1 MSKIIRKKALIIYT
15 NRSTFVEG
23 DMKILGREYELI
35 EYGFVNYPK
44 NRLPLSLIRQ
54 FFYLLFNLR
63 RFDLVYIWF
72 ADYHSWLPIRM
83 ASLFGVRAYLVIGG
97 YDVCREKKY
106 GYGSFVKKTRGFMA
120 RQSMEYA
127 TLNLCVSHYIER
139 VVRAIAPKTKT
150 EVIYNGVD
158 IATFKRGSEG
168 SGGPER
174 IENSGEY
181 ADRLAG
187 EKEIPAKDK
196 MILCV
201 AIINSSQ
208 TYYIKGIDRYIAL
221 AESFPENKFLLVGAD
236 RRVLERECV
245 REQGKEYV
253 GGAGKEYVR
262 GAERGSAKE
271 LPENLVV
278 MPKIRHQDLGRLY
291 CEAHV
296 YCQLS
301 RRESFSLSLAE
312 AMLYEAAPVVTNVGG
327 MPEVTGDLGVIVDG
341 NVSEEIIAGLK
352 NALERGPCPECAER
366 VINEF
371 SIEKRAEKVLS
382 TISFHSKLF

>member
-1 MSKIIRKKALIIYT
+1 MSKIIRKKALIVYT
-15 NRSTFVEG
+15 SRSTFVEG
-23 DMKILGREYELI
+23 DIKILSREYELT
-35 EYGFVNYPK
+35 EYNFINYPK

-54 FFYLLFNLR
+54 FFYLLINLR

-72 ADYHSWLPIRM
+72 ADYHSWLPVRM

-97 YDVCREKKY
+97 YDVCRERKY
-106 GYGSFVKKTRGFMA
+106 GYGSFVKRMRGFMA

-139 VVRAIAPKTKT
+139 VVKAIAPKAKA
-150 EVIYNGVD
+150 EIIYNGVD
-158 IATFKRGSEG
+158 TAMFKRGSEG
-168 SGGPER
+168 S
-174 IENSGEY
+174 
-181 ADRLAG
+181 G

-196 MILCV
+196 MVLCV

-236 RRVLERECV
+236 RRVLERE
-245 REQGKEYV
+245 
-253 GGAGKEYVR
+253 YVR
-262 GAERGSAKE
+262 GAERGSARE

-278 MPKIRHQDLGRLY
+278 MPKIRHNDLGRLY

-312 AMLYEAAPVVTNVGG
+312 AMLYEAVPVVTNVGG
-327 MPEVTGDLGVIVDG
+327 MPEVTGDLGMIVDG
-341 NVSEEIIAGLK
+341 NAPEEIIAGLK
-352 NALERGPCPECAER
+352 NALERGLCAKCAER
-366 VINEF
+366 VVNEF
-371 SIEKRAEKVLS
+371 SIEKRAKKILS
-382 TISFHSKLF
+382 TICI

>member
-23 DMKILGREYELI
+23 DIKILSREYELT
-35 EYGFVNYPK
+35 EYNFVNYPK

-54 FFYLLFNLR
+54 FFYLLINLR

-72 ADYHSWLPIRM
+72 ADYHSWLPVRM
-83 ASLFGVRAYLVIGG
+83 SPLFGVRSYLVIGG
-97 YDVCREKKY
+97 YDVCRERKY
-106 GYGSFVKKTRGFMA
+106 GYGSFVKRTRGFMA

-139 VVRAIAPKTKT
+139 VVRTIAPKAKT
-150 EVIYNGVD
+150 EIIYNGVD
-158 IATFKRGSEG
+158 IAMFKRG
-168 SGGPER
+168 
-174 IENSGEY
+174 GEY
-181 ADRLAG
+181 VDRLAV
-187 EKEIPAKDK
+187 ENEIPAKDK
-196 MILCV
+196 MVLCV

-221 AESFPENKFLLVGAD
+221 AESFPDNKFLLVGAD
-236 RRVLERECV
+236 RRVLEREYV
-245 REQGKEYV
+245 REQ
-253 GGAGKEYVR
+253 GKEYVR
-262 GAERGSAKE
+262 GAERGAERGSARE
-271 LPENLVV
+271 LPENLIV
-278 MPKIRHQDLGRLY
+278 MPKIRHHDLGRLY

-312 AMLYEAAPVVTNVGG
+312 AMLYEAVPVVTNVGG
-327 MPEVTGDLGVIVDG
+327 MPEVTGDLGVIVNG
-341 NVSEEIIAGLK
+341 NAPEEIIAGLR
-352 NALERGPCPECAER
+352 NALERGPCSECAER

-382 TISFHSKLF
+382 ITCHRLR